1 MLLLDAIT
9 MMEDEDAR
17 QDEEARQEEEAT
29 PVQAAVDADPV
40 PPVDLPQPTIMF
52 SDRDWATLAWRF
64 WDIPLQADDRH
75 RPAHVVI
82 WESMFNRS
90 DKRRA

>member
-29 PVQAAVDADPV
+29 PVQDAVEADPV
-40 PPVDLPQPTIMF
+40 PPVDLPPHTILL
-52 SDRDWATLAWRF
+52 SDRDWATLVWRF
-64 WDIPLQADDRH
+64 WDIPLQPDDRH

-82 WESMFNRS
+82 WQSMVKRS
-90 DKRRA
+90 DTRRK